1 MNQYQELYKKKR
13 MSAEQALELIQD
25 GDSMFS
31 AQAAA
36 EPQAIHPVQAT
47 AFEGD
52 GGKRHYFE
60 LLPSHSVL

>member
-36 EPQAIHPVQAT
+36 EPQPSCPSYSI
-47 AFEGD
+47 EGD

>member
-1 MNQYQELYKKKR
+1 MNQYQELYKKKQ

-31 AQAAA
+31 AQGCGGA
-36 EPQAIHPVQAT
+36 PGHPVQAT

-52 GGKRHYFE
+52 GG
-60 LLPSHSVL
+60 

>member
-13 MSAEQALELIQD
+13 MSAEQALELIQ
-25 GDSMFS
+25 GGG
-31 AQAAA
+31 A
-36 EPQAIHPVQAT
+36 PGHPVQAT

>member
-36 EPQAIHPVQAT
+36 EPPGHPVQAT